1 MSSRQIAL
9 LAFLTLG
16 ALLAVVLAVV
26 TPWSPVPGPR
36 VPADPSRDFTAAQIA
51 REDAFHS
58 ALRPWTYGRLALGL
72 VVVGVLG
79 FTPLGARLVGWMPG
93 GWPVKLALGTVV
105 MLVVARLCTLP
116 LSAGAYTVLRD
127 YGLSTQT
134 WAAWLGD
141 LGRSLGIGI
150 LTSLVAVIAFYAAVR
165 RFPTSWWLP
174 VGLGG
179 AALVIA
185 FSFVY
190 PLVIEP
196 VFNKFT
202 PLQQGELR
210 TSLLEL
216 AERDGVAVENVLVAD
231 ASRRT
236 STLNAY
242 VSGFGAT
249 RRIVVYDTLL
259 EKASEDEVRL
269 IVAHELGHAKRN
281 DVVTGTLIA
290 ALAVAV
296 TASLGFLLL
305 SWPGL
310 LSRAGVESL
319 TDPRSLALVLALVG
333 FVGFLAS
340 PIESLV
346 SRRIEA
352 RADVHSLELTR
363 DAETF
368 VESEK
373 RLAVNNL
380 SDLDPHPLVYAW
392 FFSHP
397 SAPERIALAR
407 TWDRTAR

>member
-1 MSSRQIAL
+1 MTSRQVAL

-16 ALLAVVLAVV
+16 ALLVVVIAVV
-26 TPWSPVPGPR
+26 TPWTPVPGPR
-36 VPADPSRDFTAAQIA
+36 VPADTARDFTQAEIA
-51 REDAFHS
+51 REDAFLS

-72 VVVGVLG
+72 VLLAVLG
-79 FTPLGARLVGWMPG
+79 FTPLGARLVGWLPG
-93 GWPVKLALGTVV
+93 GWPVKLALGTV
-105 MLVVARLCTLP
+105 LLLIIARLSTLP

-134 WAAWLGD
+134 WTAWFGD
-141 LGRSLGIGI
+141 LGRSLGISVV
-150 LTSLVAVIAFYAAVR
+150 TSLVAVLAFYAAVR

-202 PLQQGELR
+202 PLQQGALR

-216 AERDGVAVENVLVAD
+216 AERDGVEVEDVLVAD

-259 EKASEDEVRL
+259 EKASDDEVRL

-296 TASLGFLLL
+296 TAALGFVLL
-305 SWPGL
+305 SWSGL

-319 TDPRSLALVLALVG
+319 TDPRSLALVMALVG
-333 FVGFLAS
+333 VIGFLAS
-340 PIESLV
+340 PLEALV

-352 RADVHSLELTR
+352 RADVHSLELTQ
-363 DAETF
+363 DVETF

-373 RLAVNNL
+373 RLAVANL
-380 SDLDPHPLVYAW
+380 SDLDPHPIVYAL